1 MLWNSL
7 KHLKIH
13 IKLLI
18 NKGFNLNSIVSY
30 MHIPSILVILALAYL
45 SRSNKHWLALM
56 GSQRE
61 WRRVD
66 SHRLMLHMTL
76 DNSGQVLPSMLLAWS
91 NEEENDSLTESEQ
104 FLVDR
109 CTHSSVSWNLLQGKV
124 NIDFNRLQWFWL
136 RSQNKI

>member
-7 KHLKIH
+7 RDFRIY

-30 MHIPSILVILALAYL
+30 MHIPSIFVILALAYL
-45 SRSNKHWLALM
+45 SRSNKHWLALT

-66 SHRLMLHMTL
+66 SHMLMLHMTL

-136 RSQNKI
+136 RSQNKM